1 MLSKAHRGCTV
12 LDGVGWYSKH
22 DVKVLLVMC
31 RRYESVTIFRI
42 VKSIDEHAFIAQ
54 GLVNGVYGEGFDTI
68 KLKLPKHQ
76 PAAEDAQAASRT
88 HH

>member
-22 DVKVLLVMC
+22 EVKVLLVMC

-68 KLKLPKHQ
+68 KLKMPKH
-76 PAAEDAQAASRT
+76 PAADEALPSSRNR
-88 HH
+88 H